1 MKRKHKPSDKAA
13 RLAEIISLKPP
24 APVEQPADKD
34 FAAILKDMS
43 FHISI
48 SGRKERKKNE

>member
-24 APVEQPADKD
+24 APVEQPSDKD